1 MNTRN
6 LIRAALTEDVGSGD
20 ITTDTIVPED
30 LKVKAHIVA
39 GETGIVCGLAL
50 ARDVFR
56 VFDPDM
62 EVKVLLSD
70 GDKIKKGTVLLKLK
84 GSARTVLTCERL
96 ALNLL
101 QMLSGIATLTSQYAK
116 KTKRYGVTLLDT
128 RKTTPGL
135 RDLEKY
141 AVTVGGGQNH
151 RAGLYDGTLIKDNHI
166 RIAGSI
172 ANAVNAVKEKYPGE
186 LIEVEAQ
193 NLKEVEEA
201 LAANIEVIMLDNMS
215 IVDMKK
221 AVKMVNKRCRLE
233 ISGGVNLKTIE
244 KFAKLKVDYI
254 SVGALTHSA
263 KSLDLSL
270 DII

>member
-6 LIRAALTEDVGSGD
+6 LIRTALAEDVGSGD
-20 ITTDTIVPED
+20 ITTDTIVPEG
-30 LKVKAHIVA
+30 LKVRARIVA

-50 ARDVFR
+50 AREVFT
-56 VFDPDM
+56 VFDPEM

-101 QMLSGIATLTSQYAK
+101 QMLSGIATLTNQYAK
-116 KTKRYGVTLLDT
+116 KTNRYGVTLLDT
-128 RKTTPGL
+128 RKTTPGI
-135 RDLEKY
+135 RDIEKY
-141 AVTVGGGQNH
+141 AVKVGGGQNH

-166 RIAGSI
+166 KIAGSI
-172 ANAVNAVKEKYPGE
+172 DKAVRAVKEKYPGE

-193 NLKEVEEA
+193 NLKEVEAA
-201 LAANIEVIMLDNMS
+201 LKADIEVIMLDNMS
-215 IVDMKK
+215 ISDMRK
-221 AVKMVNKRCRLE
+221 AVKMVNKKCRLE

-244 KFAKLKVDYI
+244 RFAKLGVDYI

-270 DII
+270 DIV